1 MEGLAVKVG
10 IRVISCPSETSVPTA
25 RAHPAPVDADR
36 QRQRQ
41 NREEANATA
50 YCAREGRNVMCF
62 LLARGS
68 RGHDGGREV
77 GRDDGV
83 AVGERE
89 SRERARR
96 VQAVEF
102 ITKERI
108 KNQ

>member
-1 MEGLAVKVG
+1 MILGASV
-10 IRVISCPSETSVPTA
+10 TAVPTRGA
-25 RAHPAPVDADR
+25 QAPSVDADR

-50 YCAREGRNVMCF
+50 HCAREGRNVMCF
-62 LLARGS
+62 LLAGGS
-68 RGHDGGREV
+68 RGHDGGKEG

-108 KNQ
+108 KDQ